1 MKTKFK
7 MLAVSMAM
15 VMALTACSGGGGK
28 VNSNTGKSSGGTEK
42 ASSSKTS
49 STGSTTGE
57 VSKEGFPVVKDT
69 LSFTAVGYGEPGC
82 GEWEDYPIFKEI
94 EKNCNVDVTWTTI
107 SGDGADEKLGL
118 ILSSNE
124 LPDMVFSGLGTTKIV
139 SYASKGI
146 IRQMED
152 LIEAGY
158 APNLRKILDK
168 NPEIRKAITM
178 PDGHI
183 YVLPVINENADPV
196 PTTTLNINKAWCD
209 KLGVKPE
216 DIKTVADFE
225 NLMKR
230 FVEEDP
236 NGNGEKDEKG
246 FTFEPTPP
254 YHVWNGD
261 ADFSGAWGITTDWD
275 PIMVKD
281 DKIAC
286 AVTQDGYKNYVK
298 WFAGMY
304 EKGYIDKEVF
314 THDHN
319 QYMAK
324 IDSGNVGAYLTNG
337 PVTSAKVEYV
347 TIAPLEG
354 PAGRLWGCEDFSIDK
369 GRGLITTACKNPEA
383 AMRFIDSF
391 YEPITSLKLNHG
403 IYLKDKG
410 DGKFEILPNESGKI
424 SEAPGPYVAKDMSKE
439 VVEKYLTKTEDQ
451 MKAEERQKLYAPY
464 LMKPLPLMNYTP
476 EEANELS
483 TLSTDISKVV
493 NEQKAKWCTGQGNI
507 DKEWDAYIESLNKIG
522 LERYMEIH
530 NEAYSRFIK
539 S

>member
-1 MKTKFK
+1 

-15 VMALTACSGGGGK
+15 VMALTACSGGGGN
-28 VNSNTGKSSGGTEK
+28 VASNTGKSPGGTEK
-42 ASSSKTS
+42 VSSAKTS
-49 STGSTTGE
+49 STGSATGE

-158 APNLRKILDK
+158 APNLKKILDK

-183 YVLPVINENADPV
+183 YVLPVVNENADPV

-391 YEPITSLKLNHG
+391 YEPVTSLKLNHG

-493 NEQKAKWCTGQGNI
+493 NEQKAKWCTGQGDI
-507 DKEWDAYIESLNKIG
+507 DKEWDAYVESLNKIG

-530 NEAYSRFIK
+530 NEAYSRFTK

>member
-15 VMALTACSGGGGK
+15 VMALTACSGGGGN
-28 VNSNTGKSSGGTEK
+28 VASNTGKSPGGTEK
-42 ASSSKTS
+42 VSSAKTS
-49 STGSTTGE
+49 STGSATGE

-158 APNLRKILDK
+158 APNLKKILDK

-183 YVLPVINENADPV
+183 YVLPVVNENADPV

-286 AVTQDGYKNYVK
+286 AVTQDGYKDYVK

-391 YEPITSLKLNHG
+391 YEPVTSLKLNHG

-451 MKAEERQKLYAPY
+451 MKAAESQKLYAPY

>member
-15 VMALTACSGGGGK
+15 VMALTACSGGGGN
-28 VNSNTGKSSGGTEK
+28 VASNTGKSSGGTEK
-42 ASSSKTS
+42 VSSAKTS
-49 STGSTTGE
+49 STGSVTGE

-158 APNLRKILDK
+158 APNLKKILDK

-183 YVLPVINENADPV
+183 YVLPVVNENADPV

-324 IDSGNVGAYLTNG
+324 IDSGNVGA
-337 PVTSAKVEYV
+337 
-347 TIAPLEG
+347 
-354 PAGRLWGCEDFSIDK
+354 
-369 GRGLITTACKNPEA
+369 
-383 AMRFIDSF
+383 
-391 YEPITSLKLNHG
+391 ITSLKLNHG

-493 NEQKAKWCTGQGNI
+493 NEQKAKWCTGQGDI
-507 DKEWDAYIESLNKIG
+507 DKEWDAYVESLNKIG

-530 NEAYSRFIK
+530 NEAYSRFTK

>member
-1 MKTKFK
+1 MRTKFK

-15 VMALTACSGGGGK
+15 LMALTACSGGGGK
-28 VNSNTGKSSGGTEK
+28 TTSNGVKSSTGDGKVSSAKTSNTGSM
-42 ASSSKTS
+42 AN
-49 STGSTTGE
+49 E
-57 VSKEGFPVVKDT
+57 VAKEGFPVVKDA

-82 GEWEDYPIFKEI
+82 GEWEDYPVFQEI
-94 EKNCNVDVTWTTI
+94 EKNCNIDVAWTTI

-124 LPDMVFSGLGTTKIV
+124 LPDMVFSGLSTTKIV
-139 SYASKGI
+139 SYASKGV

-158 APNLRKILDK
+158 APNLKKILDK

-183 YVLPVINENADPV
+183 YVLPAINENADPV

-216 DIKTVADFE
+216 DIKTVTDFE

-286 AVTQDGYKNYVK
+286 AVTQDGYKDYVK

-354 PAGRLWGCEDFSIDK
+354 SAGRLWGCEDFSIDK

-391 YEPITSLKLNHG
+391 YEPVTSLKLNHG

-451 MKAEERQKLYAPY
+451 MKAEERQKLYAPH

-493 NEQKAKWCTGQGNI
+493 NEQKAKWCTGQGDI

-530 NEAYSRFIK
+530 NAAYSRFLN